1 MTDQTPP
8 RRPAPARPRRSLYRT
23 VLSLGIAA
31 IAATWLPFSF
41 LYINALNHRSPAVAT
56 LTAPSATGVRTTSLT
71 PVTTRVSGAPAV
83 TGTGTPAA
91 ATGATASPSSV
102 QTAALAP
109 VVTRSS

>member
-8 RRPAPARPRRSLYRT
+8 RRTAAARPRRSLYRT

-41 LYINALNHRSPAVAT
+41 LYLNSLNHRSPAVAT
-56 LTAPSATGVRTTSLT
+56 LTAPSATGARTTTLT
-71 PVTTRVSGAPAV
+71 PVTTRVSGAPV
-83 TGTGTPAA
+83 STGTPAV
-91 ATGATASPSSV
+91 ATGVAASPASA
-102 QTAALAP
+102 QTVAPTP

>member
-1 MTDQTPP
+1 MTDQTSP
-8 RRPAPARPRRSLYRT
+8 RRAAPARPRRSLYRT

-41 LYINALNHRSPAVAT
+41 LYINSLNHRSPAVAA
-56 LTAPSATGVRTTSLT
+56 LTAPSATGARATTLT

-83 TGTGTPAA
+83 TGAAGAPAA
-91 ATGATASPSSV
+91 AA
-102 QTAALAP
+102 QTAAPTP